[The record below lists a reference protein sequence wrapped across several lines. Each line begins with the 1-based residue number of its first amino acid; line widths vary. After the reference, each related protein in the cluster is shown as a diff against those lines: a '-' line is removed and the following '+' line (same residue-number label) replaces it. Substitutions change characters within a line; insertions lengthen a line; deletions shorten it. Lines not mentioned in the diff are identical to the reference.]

1 MLRNKFKNV
10 PSDVNISATT
20 SGRTTTIRTAKV
32 TFGPDPPKASIAG
45 TPTTK
50 GASATFEVRCQGLN
64 TQTCRGTVTLSTF
77 EKLGP
82 DGKTITALFS
92 ARSSKG
98 KLVTIAAGAWSVRTG
113 KTLTLRIGLNATGKT
128 LLRTFGKIPSTLTIT
143 PTYNR
148 YTLAAITRTITFKR

>member
-98 KLVTIAAGAWSVRTG
+98 KLVTIAAGAWSVRTWQDAHPSPEDVG
-113 KTLTLRIGLNATGKT
+113 EDPIHSDDHAHLQPLHPRRDHQNDHIQTL
-128 LLRTFGKIPSTLTIT
+128 S
-143 PTYNR
+143 
-148 YTLAAITRTITFKR
+148 